1 MKDIEQLLGIL
12 YFCDLYLK
20 FLRDDESSVHIW
32 KGKFNLP
39 ELLRLKKFEILGVF
53 SYVLVNTDH
62 AAAHMLQRH

>member
-12 YFCDLYLK
+12 YFCDLYLE

-39 ELLRLKKFEILGVF
+39 EL
-53 SYVLVNTDH
+53 
-62 AAAHMLQRH
+62 